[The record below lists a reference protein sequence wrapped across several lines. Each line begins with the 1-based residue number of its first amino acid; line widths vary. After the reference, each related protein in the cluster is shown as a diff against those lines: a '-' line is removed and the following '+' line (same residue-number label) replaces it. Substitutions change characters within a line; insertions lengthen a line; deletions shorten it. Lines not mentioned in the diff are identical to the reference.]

1 MNIKTKLLSGFFV
14 IFFGFLGILYNISL
28 HTKTFIEEA
37 ETINKNIT
45 TMNRISE
52 ENILIKKV
60 QESINKVFFT
70 ACAFS
75 DFDMEESEKLK
86 SDFQKGMEELISI
99 SEEVGLKSTL
109 TLVTEPL
116 IKNIEK
122 LEAKNKEEIILH
134 KEIEKLNLNFSNAI
148 KSKNYEEIEKIEKE
162 MNSKYSL
169 LKKYKEEKKDI
180 FTNQVLINLDSIN
193 NSLSPYIDSKN
204 RENTWTIDSIAS
216 ITKSNEALIKES
228 YEKNLI
234 YVVFVFIFSLVII
247 TLILRSVIKPISQL
261 TKIGEKLNKLN
272 LNVDF
277 PQKISKDE
285 TGKLTKAFKSM
296 TDTLKDTVE
305 GISRISGQVKN
316 DSKNVSDSVL
326 KTAATTQ
333 ELSATINNISDSIS
347 HSSENM
353 ENTNLKIG
361 SISESFNK
369 IAHLLEELSEANQQS
384 LNKTR
389 HEKENVITTLSE
401 MKEIGKEIQNS
412 SGEILLL
419 NSLSEEISTSV
430 KEIYKITDQT
440 NMLALNAAIEASRAG
455 EAGKGFSVV
464 AEEIRNLA
472 QNSRDT
478 AENIEKK
485 IKHISDKIKLNV
497 DIANLNTEKLER
509 VNINVET
516 LGTTVEGVVYS
527 FEDLIGNLNEI
538 KNNILEKRQELSY
551 LSDISMDVNTS
562 LKDIDTQIK
571 EIDEAI
577 LSTAEIISSL
587 GNNAGE
593 LAESSEELDN
603 MLKVFS

>member
-1 MNIKTKLLSGFFV
+1 M
-14 IFFGFLGILYNISL
+14 
-28 HTKTFIEEA
+28 
-37 ETINKNIT
+37 
-45 TMNRISE
+45 
-52 ENILIKKV
+52 
-60 QESINKVFFT
+60 
-70 ACAFS
+70 
-75 DFDMEESEKLK
+75 
-86 SDFQKGMEELISI
+86 
-99 SEEVGLKSTL
+99 
-109 TLVTEPL
+109 
-116 IKNIEK
+116 
-122 LEAKNKEEIILH
+122 
-134 KEIEKLNLNFSNAI
+134 
-148 KSKNYEEIEKIEKE
+148 
-162 MNSKYSL
+162 
-169 LKKYKEEKKDI
+169 
-180 FTNQVLINLDSIN
+180 INLDSIN
-193 NSLSPYIDSKN
+193 NALSPYIDSKN

-216 ITKSNEALIKES
+216 ITKSNEALIKDS
-228 YEKNLI
+228 YKKNLV
-234 YVVFVFIFSLVII
+234 YVVFVFVFSLII
-247 TLILRSVIKPISQL
+247 ISLVLRSVVRPISEL
-261 TKIGEKLNKLN
+261 TIIGEKLNKLN
-272 LNVDF
+272 LNVSF
-277 PQKISKDE
+277 PKKISKDE
-285 TGKLTKAFKSM
+285 TGKLTRAFKSM

-353 ENTNLKIG
+353 EDTNLKIG
-361 SISESFNK
+361 NISDSFNK
-369 IAHLLEELSEANQQS
+369 IASLLEEICTTNQES

-389 HEKENVITTLSE
+389 EEKENVMSTLSE
-401 MKEIGKEIQNS
+401 MKEIGREIQSS
-412 SGEILLL
+412 SGEILHL
-419 NSLSEEISTSV
+419 NSLSEEISASV

-509 VNINVET
+509 VNTNVET
-516 LGTTVEGVVYS
+516 LGATVEGVVYS
-527 FEDLIGNLNEI
+527 FEDLIENLNAI
-538 KNNILEKRQELSY
+538 KNNIIEKRQELSY
-551 LSDISMDVNTS
+551 LSDISMNVNTS